1 MINVRGLAN
10 RVVQNVNPNTSVVW
24 VQSAGYTTDA
34 AGHRVPTTTSTTVP
48 AQVQALSASDMAHTD
63 GLNIEGVKRTVIMYG
78 NVQGVVRT
86 DQKGGDMLQF
96 PEIPSGSVK
105 NWRVVSVVET
115 WPTWARVVVVLQ

>member
-1 MINVRGLAN
+1 MPLGI
-10 RVVQNVNPNTSVVW
+10 
-24 VQSAGYTTDA
+24 
-34 AGHRVPTTTSTTVP
+34 VPTTTSTTVP